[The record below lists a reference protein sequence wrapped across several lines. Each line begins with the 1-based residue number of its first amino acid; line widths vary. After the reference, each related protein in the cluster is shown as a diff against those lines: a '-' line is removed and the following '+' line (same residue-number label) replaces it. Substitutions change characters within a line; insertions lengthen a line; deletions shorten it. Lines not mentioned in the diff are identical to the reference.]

1 MANYVIFSIDNV
13 HDVHALAQFSHHLD
27 MKRAMQKLSGNVVL
41 AIGSYKGVME
51 QSFILLRDDFD
62 LVVRGSDWIKN
73 QESVLHVED
82 GYKGVVYG
90 ALEYLATG
98 TTEHIGVMREVSQT
112 EAMLH
117 DGWTYRPDLNK
128 YFIAE

>member
-13 HDVHALAQFSHHLD
+13 HDLHTLAKFTHHVD
-27 MKRAMQKLSGNVVL
+27 VQRAMQKLSGRVSL

-51 QSFILLRDDFD
+51 QSFIMLRDDFD
-62 LVVRGSDWIKN
+62 LVVRDTDWIKD
-73 QESVLHVED
+73 QESILHVED
-82 GYKGVVYG
+82 GYRGVVYG

-98 TTEHIGVMREVSQT
+98 TTEHIGAMRSVSQA
-112 EAMLH
+112 EAMQH

-128 YFIAE
+128 YFITE

>member
-41 AIGSYKGVME
+41 AVGSYKGQME

-62 LVVRGSDWIKN
+62 AVVRGTDWIKE

-82 GYKGVVYG
+82 GAYGVVYG
-90 ALEYLATG
+90 ALEYLASG
-98 TTEHIGVMREVSQT
+98 SVEHIGVMREASQS
-112 EAMLH
+112 EALQH

-128 YFIAE
+128 YFIVE

>member
-27 MKRAMQKLSGNVVL
+27 MKRAMQKLKGNVVL

-62 LVVRGSDWIKN
+62 LVVRGSDWIKE
-73 QESVLHVED
+73 QESILHVED
-82 GYKGVVYG
+82 GHGGVVYG

-98 TTEHIGVMREVSQT
+98 TTEHIGVLREVPQV